1 MSLRSFALLA
11 LSVLTLAAPLYAHD
25 TWLAPSQYRA
35 AAASPI
41 TLSFSSGME
50 FPKLDHAIATDRVA
64 SAKWQTAS
72 NRGELASG
80 QPAEHAL
87 EFRADARDGIT
98 VYTVVL
104 HPRPSKLKREQVHE
118 YIAHLGIPNADALFE
133 DWQRTSK
140 SEETAYRYM
149 KYAKTFVR
157 TGTADVSPVFA
168 EPAGMRLELV
178 PRQDPTSL
186 AAGGT
191 LDVVLLDRGK
201 ALARHPVALL
211 REGSKEPIAATT
223 DAEGRVRL
231 ALPASGR
238 YMLRAT
244 VLEPSEDKTTAWD
257 VHFTTMT
264 FEVSMKPLH

>member
-1 MSLRSFALLA
+1 MRIRSFALLA
-11 LSVLTLAAPLYAHD
+11 LFVLTLAAPLHAHD

-35 AAASPI
+35 AAASPV
-41 TLSFSSGME
+41 TLSLSSGME
-50 FPKLDHAIATDRVA
+50 FPKLDHAIAADRVA

-80 QPAEHAL
+80 QSAEHAL

-104 HPRPSKLKREQVHE
+104 HPRPSKLKREQVRE
-118 YIAHLGIPNADALFE
+118 YIAHLGIPNADAVFE

-157 TGTADVSPVFA
+157 TGTADASRVFA

-264 FEVSMKPLH
+264 FEVSPKPLH